1 MFARGVQV
9 CVKEV
14 MAKYDV
20 AGVTRTSWNLGLLY
34 EQQGELARAEPLI
47 AHAAAFMAQIGHAQH
62 AKLTADKL
70 AEVRQKLAEQ
80 GG

>member
-1 MFARGVQV
+1 
-9 CVKEV
+9 VKQSIG
-14 MAKYDV
+14 DV
-20 AGVTRTSWNLGLLY
+20 EGVTRTSWNLGLLY